1 MIFFTKNPNQK
12 EKKKFFAGEG
22 EGGGGGG
29 WGEEVGDGMDRQTG
43 PNQFDFLEVG
53 GITMNKCTNY
63 GPDKLTL

>member
-1 MIFFTKNPNQK
+1 MIFFYKESK
-12 EKKKFFAGEG
+12 SKREKKNFGGG
-22 EGGGGGG
+22 EGGGRGGG
-29 WGEEVGDGMDRQTG
+29 GVGDGMNRQTG